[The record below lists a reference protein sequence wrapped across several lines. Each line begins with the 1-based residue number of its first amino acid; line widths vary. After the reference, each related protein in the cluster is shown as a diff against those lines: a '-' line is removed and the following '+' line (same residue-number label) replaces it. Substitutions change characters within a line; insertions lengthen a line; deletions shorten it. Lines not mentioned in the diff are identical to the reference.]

1 MWDAGMTGVSYLR
14 RMVELMFLG
23 QFYHNLDNKG
33 RLIIPSRFREV
44 LAVNGAYVMQG
55 FEENLLVLAASTF
68 DLIAQRINQMSM
80 TDPKT
85 RLLRRLV
92 FSTANFVE
100 MDKSG
105 RILIPQFLRSAAK
118 LDVEVV
124 VVGNGSYFELWAP
137 QNWSSQVEQIHDTQV
152 NAHRF
157 AELNL
162 ASD

>member
-1 MWDAGMTGVSYLR
+1 
-14 RMVELMFLG
+14 MFLG

-33 RLIIPSRFREV
+33 RLTIPSRYREV
-44 LAVNGAYVMQG
+44 LVENGAYVMQG
-55 FEENLLVLAASTF
+55 FEENLLVLPASTF
-68 DLIAQRINQMSM
+68 GIISQRINQMSM

-92 FSTANFVE
+92 FSTATNVE
-100 MDKSG
+100 LDKSG

-118 LDVEVV
+118 LDVEIV
-124 VVGNGSYFELWAP
+124 VVGNGAYFELWSP

-157 AELNL
+157 VELNL